1 MFTSGLTEELF
12 NYVKQV
18 IEACIRSQCG
28 IPSEIIQLLEK
39 NQSKQTAGIQKCW
52 EIMQKFHEL
61 TEDADT
67 STLLKECKKIS
78 SKDYES
84 KPRTRSL
91 RVYICGTET
100 NILSISIKEDE
111 DAGGELQK
119 ISPIVFYKDFQTV
132 QGQLSLIINYKDKKN
147 ELPIKANVSIFV
159 VSPGVNQ
166 SIILGHL
173 LDNVKDAGTLQFA
186 LTAEKDIEL
195 TIERG
200 MEQSKQELEKRM
212 QQFETTEINLSS

>member
-1 MFTSGLTEELF
+1 MTASDPTEGLF
-12 NYVKQV
+12 NCVKQV
-18 IEACIRSQCG
+18 IEACFQSRCG
-28 IPSEIIQLLEK
+28 VPSEIIQLLEK
-39 NQSKQTAGIQKCW
+39 NQSKQIPGIQKCW
-52 EIMQKFHEL
+52 KIVQTFHEL
-61 TEDADT
+61 TEDTDT
-67 STLLKECKKIS
+67 STLLKECQKIS
-78 SKDYES
+78 FKDES

-195 TIERG
+195 TIE
-200 MEQSKQELEKRM
+200 KRNGAIK
-212 QQFETTEINLSS
+212 TRIGKKDATI